1 MIWLRLLLK
10 GSNKNTFDNNY
21 FNDSCPGIPIWRYTQ
36 IIEKMLGLLN
46 LNLILLIKS
55 FLLRRLMNI
64 MIIVMVN

>member
-36 IIEKMLGLLN
+36 IIFTATIDEYYDYCYGELN
-46 LNLILLIKS
+46 
-55 FLLRRLMNI
+55 MDD
-64 MIIVMVN
+64 